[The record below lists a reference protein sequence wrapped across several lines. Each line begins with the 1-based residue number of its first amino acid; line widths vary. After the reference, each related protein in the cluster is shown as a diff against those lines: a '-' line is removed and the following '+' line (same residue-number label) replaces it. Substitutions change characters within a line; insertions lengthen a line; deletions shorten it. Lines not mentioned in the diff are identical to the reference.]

1 MFVKF
6 LKFSFTVINL
16 IHITQIDI
24 QSNKYEIYLKF
35 GDLSSNHSK
44 IEISNITHPYDYSKM
59 TNWIENLK

>member
-6 LKFSFTVINL
+6 LKFSFTIINV
-16 IHITQIDI
+16 IHITKIDI
-24 QSNKYEIYLKF
+24 QPNKYEIYLKF
-35 GDLSSNHSK
+35 IDLFENHSK